1 MRTRR
6 KVLLAL
12 PAPLIVALAL
22 AAGGSSAA
30 PPGATYGWGQP
41 GCAPVVVPCAQPP
54 VSVPIAPVAVVAPAP
69 PVKKEAPFNMEI
81 ISGTSKTEVK
91 FDKSG
96 EGK

>member
-1 MRTRR
+1 MRTSR

-54 VSVPIAPVAVVAPAP
+54 AGVPIAPAAVVAPVVGSSYAWAQPGTAP
-69 PVKKEAPFNMEI
+69 VNAPSAQPPAWI
-81 ISGTSKTEVK
+81 PA
-91 FDKSG
+91 
-96 EGK
+96 

>member
-1 MRTRR
+1 MRTSR

-41 GCAPVVVPCAQPP
+41 GCAPVVIPCAQPP
-54 VSVPIAPVAVVAPAP
+54 ASVPIAPATVVVSVPGSSYVWAQPGTAPVSTPSSQP
-69 PVKKEAPFNMEI
+69 PAWVPA
-81 ISGTSKTEVK
+81 
-91 FDKSG
+91 
-96 EGK
+96 

>member
-30 PPGATYGWGQP
+30 PPGATYGWNQP

-54 VSVPIAPVAVVAPAP
+54 ASVPIAPAAVVVAPVPGSSYAWAQPGTAP
-69 PVKKEAPFNMEI
+69 VNTPSAQPPAWI
-81 ISGTSKTEVK
+81 PA
-91 FDKSG
+91 
-96 EGK
+96 